1 MLDRMFVFAAAHPA
15 LVVIFVVLVVLF
27 VVLEMRRGGTGISSQ
42 QLSDLINRE
51 DALVLDVRNADL
63 FRKGH
68 IQGSENVPMEQ
79 FDAELERLAKLG
91 DRPIVL
97 VCELGNN
104 AGVAGRK
111 LLAKKLKRV
120 YRLKGGLDAWLG
132 ERLPLVKG

>member
-1 MLDRMFVFAAAHPA
+1 MLDKMFIFAAAHPL
-15 LVVIFVVLVVLF
+15 LVVIFVVLVLLF
-27 VVLEMRRGGTGISSQ
+27 VVLELRRGGIGISSQ

-68 IQGSENVPMEQ
+68 IHGSENVPIEN
-79 FDAELERLAKLG
+79 FDAELERLVKLG

-104 AGVAGRK
+104 AGTAGRK
-111 LLAKKLKRV
+111 LMAKKLKRV
-120 YRLKGGLDAWLG
+120 YRLKGGLDAWMG
-132 ERLPLVKG
+132 NRLPLVKG